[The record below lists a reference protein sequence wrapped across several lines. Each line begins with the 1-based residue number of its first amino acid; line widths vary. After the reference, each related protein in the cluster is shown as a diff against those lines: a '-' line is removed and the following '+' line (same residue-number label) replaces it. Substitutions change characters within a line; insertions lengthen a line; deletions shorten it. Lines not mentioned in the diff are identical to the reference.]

1 MAKIY
6 TKVGDKGRTGLVGG
20 QKISKADVRLDAYGT
35 VDELNCVL
43 GMARVVIEQVT
54 QTKAPGDGRVIDRA
68 FDSLLNLNGDLE
80 TIQHWLFDLGGLLAS
95 LPEDREKMGLEPLTE
110 EHVRWLEV
118 RIDGATGML
127 KPLRNFILPGGSECA
142 AHLHI
147 ARTVARR
154 AERHM
159 VAMKDDC
166 PENAIPFINRLSD
179 YFFTMARLCN
189 YLLAV
194 EDVIWKKTS
203 PPVES

>member
-6 TKVGDKGRTGLVGG
+6 TKVGDKGQTGLVGG
-20 QKISKADVRLDAYGT
+20 QKVSKSGVRLDSYGT
-35 VDELNCVL
+35 IDELNSVL
-43 GMARVVIEQVT
+43 GLARVVIHQVT
-54 QTKAPGDGRVIDRA
+54 MSKAPTAAAVIDRA

-95 LPEDREKMGLEPLTE
+95 LPEDREKMGLAPLTLE
-110 EHVRWLEV
+110 QVQWLEV

-127 KPLRNFILPGGSECA
+127 KPLRNFILPGGSDCA

-159 VAMKDDC
+159 VAMGDDC

-194 EDVIWKKTS
+194 EDVIWKKTT
-203 PPVES
+203 PQP